1 MKLFD
6 RKYTELKIKILMST
20 DYLDLM
26 DLRIE
31 VIKWYLDGR
40 IDLMKKYRKKILMLL
55 IERESRIYKP
65 KIQP

>member
-1 MKLFD
+1 
-6 RKYTELKIKILMST
+6 MST